1 MNKIFK
7 TVVNKTTKQSTV
19 ASELAKGHGKLKNT
33 FKAAVLSIALSLGL
47 SSSSFA
53 ESNPA
58 SAALDKMVTYL
69 NLFGE
74 AEAAKLT
81 QKLSGYM
88 GDSNKKKPDN
98 IADLLDQAG
107 ESIDKFDITSYKEKV
122 NEIIAAIDK
131 ANANTPEASQPSNT
145 PSTPAPS
152 QPSNTPSAPAASQ
165 PSNTPSAPAAGNPLA
180 ELLKKMNDEVGKGGL
195 TEETRAKAEEL
206 LVKILQNQATA
217 DPLVINN
224 SGNKTVADDVGTV
237 SVAGATAIDNNK
249 HEGELPTN
257 YDKNTQGGFSNLA
270 VGPRSFVYKD
280 GQVAVGVEA
289 NNNTRH
295 LIGLS
300 TDIGS
305 RSTSVGYRANAV
317 DTDSVALGSNS
328 WGIGHKSTSVGSA
341 ASTYAS
347 GATALGSNTLAYS
360 DYSLA
365 IGYAAVAGID
375 KSSKD
380 LIELKKLYSGVDEN
394 GKQVGDSLLSLAAKH
409 NLNEQQMYEIKSLG
423 YGSDGYN
430 LGMLSK
436 DDLLTYFKDFPDEIK
451 TVLTQLNEVSKKVIA
466 QQQKNPGSIA
476 IGRETASYGENSVAL
491 GNNIT
496 TGLKNS
502 VILGN
507 KSDGSTT
514 ATASAKSQELN
525 GETHTFAGTPSEENG
540 VVSVG
545 AKDKERQI
553 KHVAPGEISEVS
565 TDAVNG
571 SQLYSLFVK
580 SNTGVG
586 SIANKVSKLEGRI
599 GNVEKQISHNR
610 TEARSGIAGAAAI
623 AGLPEIHVN
632 GKSMVSVA
640 ASNFKN
646 QNAIAVGY
654 TKLNDKGNLKFKLSG
669 AATTNSDVITTIGVG
684 YAW

>member
-53 ESNPA
+53 ESNPQPNT
-58 SAALDKMVTYL
+58 MVQLLSTVD
-69 NLFGE
+69 
-74 AEAAKLT
+74 ADAAKLA
-81 QKLSGYM
+81 QKLSDYM

-98 IADLLDQAG
+98 INNLLDEGDALMEEQLNSLFSG
-107 ESIDKFDITSYKEKV
+107 RKVDLTSYKEKLK
-122 NEIIAAIDK
+122 EIIAAIDK
-131 ANANTPEASQPSNT
+131 ANETSQPSNT
-145 PSTPAPS
+145 PSTPE
-152 QPSNTPSAPAASQ
+152 ASQ
-165 PSNTPSAPAAGNPLA
+165 PSNTPSAPAAGNPFA
-180 ELLKKMNDEVGKGGL
+180 ELLKK
-195 TEETRAKAEEL
+195 
-206 LVKILQNQATA
+206 A
-217 DPLVINN
+217 DLLVINN
-224 SGNKTVADDVGTV
+224 SGNKTVAEGKGTV
-237 SVAGATAIDNNK
+237 SVAGATAIDD
-249 HEGELPTN
+249 E
-257 YDKNTQGGFSNLA
+257 NTQGAFSNLA
-270 VGPRSFVYKD
+270 VGPRSFVNKN

-289 NNNTRH
+289 NDNTRH
-295 LIGLS
+295 LAGL
-300 TDIGS
+300 TDIGY
-305 RSTSVGYRANAV
+305 RSTAVGYRANAV

-328 WGIGHKSTSVGSA
+328 WGIGHKSTSVGSEASAYA
-341 ASTYAS
+341 A

-360 DYSLA
+360 NYSLA
-365 IGYAAVAGID
+365 IGFGAAAGID
-375 KSSKD
+375 KSSKE
-380 LIELKKLYSGVDEN
+380 LIELNKLYSGVDEN
-394 GKQVGDSLLSLAAKH
+394 GKKVEGSLFSLAAKH
-409 NLNEQQMYEIKSLG
+409 NLNEEQMYKIKSLG
-423 YGSDGYN
+423 YGPDKYN
-430 LGMLSK
+430 LGMLST
-436 DDLLTYFKDFPDEIK
+436 DNLVARFEDFPDEIK
-451 TVLTQLNEVSKKVIA
+451 TVLTQLNTLSKEVIKQEEKMRGA
-466 QQQKNPGSIA
+466 IA
-476 IGRETASYGENSVAL
+476 IGRETLSYGENSVAL
-491 GNNIT
+491 GNEIRT
-496 TGLKNS
+496 ALKNS

-586 SIANKVSKLEGRI
+586 SIANKVSKLEGRV

>member
-58 SAALDKMVTYL
+58 LDNLVTIL
-69 NLFGE
+69 NPVD

-98 IADLLDQAG
+98 IAALLDQAG
-107 ESIDKFDITSYKEKV
+107 ESIERFDLTSYKEKV

-145 PSTPAPS
+145 PSTPAAD
-152 QPSNTPSAPAASQ
+152 NPSAD
-165 PSNTPSAPAAGNPLA
+165 
-180 ELLKKMNDEVGKGGL
+180 LLKKMYDEMNKGGL
-195 TEETRAKAEEL
+195 TEETRAKAQEL
-206 LVKILQNQATA
+206 LGKLIQTA

-224 SGNKTVADDVGTV
+224 SGEKTVAEGKGTV
-237 SVAGATAIDNNK
+237 SVAGATAIDD
-249 HEGELPTN
+249 E
-257 YDKNTQGGFSNLA
+257 NTQGAFSNLA
-270 VGPRSFVYKD
+270 VGPRSFVNKN

-289 NNNTRH
+289 NDNTRH
-295 LIGLS
+295 LAGL
-300 TDIGS
+300 TDIGY
-305 RSTSVGYRANAV
+305 RSTAVGYRANAV

-328 WGIGHKSTSVGSA
+328 WGIGHKSTSVGSEASAYA
-341 ASTYAS
+341 A

-360 DYSLA
+360 NYSLA
-365 IGYAAVAGID
+365 IGFGAVAGID
-375 KSSKD
+375 KSSKE
-380 LIELKKLYSGVDEN
+380 LIELNKLYSGVDEN
-394 GKQVGDSLLSLAAKH
+394 GQKVEGSLFSLAAKH
-409 NLNEQQMYEIKSLG
+409 NLNEEQMYKIKSLG
-423 YGSDGYN
+423 YGPDKYN
-430 LGMLSK
+430 LGMLST
-436 DDLLTYFKDFPDEIK
+436 DNLVARFEDFPDEIK
-451 TVLTQLNEVSKKVIA
+451 TVLTQLNTLSKEVIKQEEKMRGA
-466 QQQKNPGSIA
+466 IA
-476 IGRETASYGENSVAL
+476 IGRETLSYGENSVAL
-491 GNNIT
+491 GNEIRT
-496 TGLKNS
+496 ALKNS

-586 SIANKVSKLEGRI
+586 SIANKVSKLEGRV

>member
-53 ESNPA
+53 ESNPQPNT
-58 SAALDKMVTYL
+58 MVQLLSTVD
-69 NLFGE
+69 
-74 AEAAKLT
+74 ADAAKLA
-81 QKLSGYM
+81 QKLSDYM

-98 IADLLDQAG
+98 INNLLDEGDALMEEQLNSLFSG
-107 ESIDKFDITSYKEKV
+107 RKVDLTSYKEKLK
-122 NEIIAAIDK
+122 ETIAAIDK
-131 ANANTPEASQPSNT
+131 ANETSQPSNTPSTPEASQPSNT
-145 PSTPAPS
+145 PSTPE
-152 QPSNTPSAPAASQ
+152 ASQ
-165 PSNTPSAPAAGNPLA
+165 PSNTPSAPAAGNPFA
-180 ELLKKMNDEVGKGGL
+180 ELLKK
-195 TEETRAKAEEL
+195 
-206 LVKILQNQATA
+206 A
-217 DPLVINN
+217 DLLVINN
-224 SGNKTVADDVGTV
+224 SGNKTVAEGKGTV
-237 SVAGATAIDNNK
+237 SVAGATAIDD
-249 HEGELPTN
+249 E
-257 YDKNTQGGFSNLA
+257 NTQGAFSNLA
-270 VGPRSFVYKD
+270 VGPRSFVNKN

-289 NNNTRH
+289 NDNTRH
-295 LIGLS
+295 LAGL
-300 TDIGS
+300 TDIGY
-305 RSTSVGYRANAV
+305 RSTAVGYRANAV

-328 WGIGHKSTSVGSA
+328 WGIGHKSTSVGSEASAYA
-341 ASTYAS
+341 A

-360 DYSLA
+360 NYSLA
-365 IGYAAVAGID
+365 IGFGAAAGID
-375 KSSKD
+375 KSSKE
-380 LIELKKLYSGVDEN
+380 LIELNKLYSGVDEN
-394 GKQVGDSLLSLAAKH
+394 GKQVEGSLFSLAAKH
-409 NLNEQQMYEIKSLG
+409 NLNEEQMYKIKSLG
-423 YGSDGYN
+423 YGPDKYN
-430 LGMLSK
+430 LGMLST
-436 DDLLTYFKDFPDEIK
+436 DNLVARFEDFPDEIK
-451 TVLTQLNEVSKKVIA
+451 TVLTQLNTLSKEVIKQEEKMRGA
-466 QQQKNPGSIA
+466 IA
-476 IGRETASYGENSVAL
+476 IGRETLSYGENSVAL
-491 GNNIT
+491 GNEIRT
-496 TGLKNS
+496 ALKNS